1 MYTCIHVYFHSFID
15 SCIHAYTETHTLY
28 VYLFSIQYTTLSLTP
43 LPYLSLAGI
52 ATLVWLGQ
60 GVGGRG
66 KGKGER
72 VPDPDRWSG
81 KCVVNGS

>member
-1 MYTCIHVYFHSFID
+1 MCDIVVFCKRRRGNEFR
-15 SCIHAYTETHTLY
+15 
-28 VYLFSIQYTTLSLTP
+28 LS
-43 LPYLSLAGI
+43 
-52 ATLVWLGQ
+52 V
-60 GVGGRG
+60 VGWGMCKRGRG